1 MDWARIL
8 AYVTGTVDQELLA
21 RNEYLAAENR
31 ILKAQ
36 LKGRLKLSD
45 AERGA
50 LGEIGHRL
58 GRKVLADVATVA
70 RPDTILGWYRKLV
83 ARKFDGSKARRGPGR
98 PRIKREVEQLII
110 RMASENRDWGYDR
123 IAGALANLGY
133 EISDQTVGNVLRR
146 HGLPPAPERKR
157 TTTWAAFIR
166 THLALLAGTD
176 FFTAEVLTL
185 RGLVTYYV
193 LFFIH
198 LESRRVDIAGITV
211 HPDEPWMKQI
221 ARNATMEDCGA
232 LRDCR
237 YLLHDRDTKFTRSF
251 RAIIASGRVEPLAL
265 PARSPN
271 LNAYAERWVRSVK
284 EECLSK
290 VILFGERSLRRA
302 LSDYVDHFHAERNHQ
317 GKGNVLLFPR
327 DTRTATARGPCS
339 AASDWAGSCAITI
352 KRRRDWRPRC
362 RARHAPAP
370 PRRPRAE
377 NSARP
382 PNHGNCCGIRAR
394 LRRPSNP
401 SEQLEASP
409 CWRASRLARAA
420 GE

>member
-8 AYVTGTVDQELLA
+8 TYVTGTVDQELLA

-31 ILKAQ
+31 ILKVQ
-36 LKGRLKLSD
+36 LTGRLKLSD
-45 AERGA
+45 TERGV

-58 GRKVLADVATVA
+58 SRKALADVATIA

-98 PRIKREVEQLII
+98 PRIKREVEELII

-176 FFTAEVLTL
+176 FFTAEVLPL

-193 LFFIH
+193 LLFIH
-198 LESRRVDIAGITV
+198 LESRRVDIAGLTV
-211 HPDEPWMKQI
+211 HPNEAWMKQI
-221 ARNATMEDCGA
+221 ARNVTMDDCGA

-251 RAIIASGRVEPLAL
+251 RAIIASGRIKPLVL

-302 LSDYVDHFHAERNHQ
+302 LSNYVDHFHAERNHQ
-317 GKGNVLLFPR
+317 AKGNVLLFPR
-327 DTRTATARGPCS
+327 ANDRQREGPV
-339 AASDWAGSCAITI
+339 
-352 KRRRDWRPRC
+352 RC
-362 RARHAPAP
+362 R
-370 PRRPRAE
+370 E
-377 NSARP
+377 
-382 PNHGNCCGIRAR
+382 R
-394 LRRPSNP
+394 LGGLLRYYHR
-401 SEQLEASP
+401 EA
-409 CWRASRLARAA
+409 A
-420 GE
+420 